1 MDFLPGN
8 TANATNISYNY
19 PMNIPINTT
28 NITTPIS
35 PNINNTNLPP
45 TDSLLSLIQQHPT
58 FQTLTSTPIASHLA
72 SLHTTYLTPYV
83 SHCRSAY
90 LDPYLIHP
98 LASLLTS
105 SMPMPDLVSI
115 FILALVLIISLKILD
130 YARRLVMFWVNLAL
144 RLLWWALVLA
154 ALWYVYS
161 VGIEK
166 TGRDL
171 GWMVGLVGGFVDG
184 FRDGV
189 EGGRA
194 VTGSGSGM
202 GSGGY
207 VTGLGGAGR
216 Y

>member
-8 TANATNISYNY
+8 TSNATNTTTY
-19 PMNIPINTT
+19 PMNTSHPVINTT
-28 NITTPIS
+28 TTI
-35 PNINNTNLPP
+35 PNNNTNLQC
-45 TDSLLSLIQQHPT
+45 SESFLSLIQQHPT

-72 SLHTTYLTPYV
+72 SLHTTYLTPYI

-105 SMPMPDLVSI
+105 SMPMPDLVSV

-171 GWMVGLVGGFVDG
+171 GWIVGLAGGFVDG

-194 VTGSGSGM
+194 VTGSGSGV
-202 GSGGY
+202 GGY
-207 VTGLGGAGR
+207 VTGLGGVGR
-216 Y
+216 

>member
-8 TANATNISYNY
+8 TSNATNTSY
-19 PMNIPINTT
+19 PINTT
-28 NITTPIS
+28 STFPIS
-35 PNINNTNLPP
+35 QTNINNNTNHPLTNS

-144 RLLWWALVLA
+144 RLLWWALVLG

-171 GWMVGLVGGFVDG
+171 GWLVGVAGGFVDG

-194 VTGSGSGM
+194 VTGSGGVVGNLVIIM
-202 GSGGY
+202 DWVDGSW
-207 VTGLGGAGR
+207 
-216 Y
+216 

>member
-1 MDFLPGN
+1 MDFLP
-8 TANATNISYNY
+8 
-19 PMNIPINTT
+19 
-28 NITTPIS
+28 
-35 PNINNTNLPP
+35 
-45 TDSLLSLIQQHPT
+45 DSLLSLIQQHPT

-72 SLHTTYLTPYV
+72 SLHTTYLTPYI

-144 RLLWWALVLA
+144 RLLWWALVLG

-171 GWMVGLVGGFVDG
+171 GWLVGVA
-184 FRDGV
+184 
-189 EGGRA
+189 GGLWM
-194 VTGSGSGM
+194 GLGM
-202 GSGGY
+202 GWRAGGLLR
-207 VTGLGGAGR
+207 GLGVLGGMR
-216 Y
+216 RGWVGGGISFGL